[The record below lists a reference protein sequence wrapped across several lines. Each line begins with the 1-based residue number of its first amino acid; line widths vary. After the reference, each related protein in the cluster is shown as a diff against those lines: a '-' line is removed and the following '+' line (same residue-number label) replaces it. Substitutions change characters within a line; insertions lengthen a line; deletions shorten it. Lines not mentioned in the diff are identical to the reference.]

1 MGKKKYV
8 PGRRTKLKI
17 KVDNTKK
24 VRLDPRA
31 RESWLGWWF
40 GLSRWGTDA
49 STSVSA
55 EDLALTARDDILRW
69 ILLSLKCQPN
79 QLSWDFPSRRTF
91 FVLSTFIFSLVR
103 RPGTYFFFAHY
114 TVPGR
119 RTKPKIKVDN
129 TKKVRLDMGVRESWL
144 GWRFRRNRWSTDMS
158 KIEHVSL
165 NSEDEIL
172 DRVNSETLNYSGL
185 YSKNS

>member
-1 MGKKKYV
+1 MSRRTFFVLETFIFGLVRRPGTHNGQKKYV

-69 ILLSLKCQPN
+69 ILLSLKRQPN
-79 QLSWDFPSRRTF
+79 QLSRAFPSRRTF
-91 FVLSTFIFSLVR
+91 FVLSTFIFGLVR
-103 RPGTYFFFAHY
+103 RPGTYFFCPLY
-114 TVPGR
+114 VPGR
-119 RTKPKIKVDN
+119 RTKPKTKVSE
-129 TKKVRLDMGVRESWL
+129 TKNVRLDIPAW
-144 GWRFRRNRWSTDMS
+144 
-158 KIEHVSL
+158 
-165 NSEDEIL
+165 EI
-172 DRVNSETLNYSGL
+172 D
-185 YSKNS
+185 

>member
-1 MGKKKYV
+1 M
-8 PGRRTKLKI
+8 
-17 KVDNTKK
+17 
-24 VRLDPRA
+24 
-31 RESWLGWWF
+31 
-40 GLSRWGTDA
+40 
-49 STSVSA
+49 
-55 EDLALTARDDILRW
+55 
-69 ILLSLKCQPN
+69 
-79 QLSWDFPSRRTF
+79 SRRTF
-91 FVLSTFIFSLVR
+91 FVSETFVFGLVR
-103 RPGTYFFFAHY
+103 RPGTYNGQKKY
-114 TVPGR
+114 GPGR

-185 YSKNS
+185 YSKNSENENFETCSHLYLTYQHRTINLIDFSGGNVKTDVFRFRNFCFRFSTASRDV